1 MLRRPKWR
9 FESWDFL
16 IRLNRL
22 KPKSKGCQSILVTE
36 SPLRWITLSRCSR
49 LTIYAEIGIMSRMN
63 MLLDMLLRILPAEKP
78 VGQGFSIA
86 QHVLWVLCIIAFYFC
101 LNQYAGHSIL
111 AEVIVWAGLTGL
123 GFSIW
128 YPQKTLFSTE
138 LVNDYRSF
146 LPHCAKHCYRDL
158 TQFIALLRDH
168 ISRLRC
174 LFVSSPGNPPRPC
187 VSCEDAAHDS
197 LRLQHLI
204 LATTHV
210 LRAPPRLV

>member
-1 MLRRPKWR
+1 
-9 FESWDFL
+9 
-16 IRLNRL
+16 
-22 KPKSKGCQSILVTE
+22 
-36 SPLRWITLSRCSR
+36 
-49 LTIYAEIGIMSRMN
+49 MSRMKLALCK
-63 MLLDMLLRILPAEKP
+63 LLKTVLGEKS
-78 VGQGFSIA
+78 VGQGFLIA

-101 LNQYAGHSIL
+101 LNQLAGHSIL

-128 YPQKTLFSTE
+128 YPQKTIFSTE

-168 ISRLRC
+168 ISLLRC
-174 LFVSSPGNPPRPC
+174 LCVSSPGNPLRPC
-187 VSCEDAAHDS
+187 VSCEDATHDS
-197 LRLQHLI
+197 VRLQHLI

-210 LRAPPRLV
+210 LRAPPSLA